1 MSDMSIV
8 RWRLADF
15 LKEKE
20 LSAYAL
26 GKATGIT
33 RMNTIY
39 RIARKGAEPTRVDL
53 PTLALIIDGLQKLT
67 GETVSITDILEYVPD
82 HAPQQEEAPL
92 QKEPEQPEEDELI
105 W

>member
-1 MSDMSIV
+1 MSTV

-15 LKEKE
+15 LQEKN
-20 LSAYAL
+20 LTAYAL

-39 RIARKGAEPTRVDL
+39 RIARKGSEPTRVDL
-53 PTLALIIDGLQKLT
+53 PTLALVIDGLQKLT

-82 HAPQQEEAPL
+82 QSPQLEEPA
-92 QKEPEQPEEDELI
+92 QPEEDELI